1 LCNGRF
7 SVNCHLSQLS
17 RHASAVSYAVYRSLA
32 GMSFRTVSVPADHS
46 GKGKRISPR
55 AESEDGRLKNGF
67 FYFLLFVNRFL
78 HKPEG

>member
-1 LCNGRF
+1 
-7 SVNCHLSQLS
+7 
-17 RHASAVSYAVYRSLA
+17 
-32 GMSFRTVSVPADHS
+32 MSFRTVSVPADHS
-46 GKGKRISPR
+46 GKGKRISPW